1 MTESS
6 VMTIAGQAMILVAKL
21 AGPVLVVSL
30 VVGLA
35 ISLFQSVT
43 QVQEFT
49 LSFVPKLIAVALVI
63 LLTGH
68 WMLGQLTAYT
78 VQLYAEV
85 PHLLSGG

>member
-1 MTESS
+1 
-6 VMTIAGQAMILVAKL
+6 MTIAGQAMILVAKL

-63 LLTGH
+63 LVTGH
-68 WMLGQLTAYT
+68 WMLGQLTAFT
-78 VQLYAEV
+78 TQLYAEV
-85 PHLLSGG
+85 PRLLAGG